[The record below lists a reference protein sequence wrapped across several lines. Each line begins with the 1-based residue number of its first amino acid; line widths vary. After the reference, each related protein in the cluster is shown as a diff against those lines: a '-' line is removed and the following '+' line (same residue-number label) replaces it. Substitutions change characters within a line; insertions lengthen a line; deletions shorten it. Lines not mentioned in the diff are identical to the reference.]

1 MDNKQEML
9 DCITGYVPA
18 LMNASGYSIIPY
30 YNLDNNTI
38 ARIKEYFSY
47 DISGDDIVA
56 LISTSVMDPGKTGLV
71 FTTSTVYTRD
81 WGFFPDTDEN
91 WYWDADDA
99 TFSSSNDFEVYVL
112 QLIMKDLFDISMNG
126 LVEGFKDVTNAT
138 KDIAQG
144 FKDLFDAL
152 GNLDK

>member
-18 LMNASGYSIIPY
+18 LMNASGYSVIPY

-38 ARIKEYFSY
+38 SRIKEYFSY

-71 FTTSTVYTRD
+71 FTTSAVYTRD
-81 WGFFPDTDEN
+81 WGFFLILTKTGIGMPTM
-91 WYWDADDA
+91 
-99 TFSSSNDFEVYVL
+99 
-112 QLIMKDLFDISMNG
+112 QLSVHQTILRYMYY
-126 LVEGFKDVTNAT
+126 
-138 KDIAQG
+138 
-144 FKDLFDAL
+144 
-152 GNLDK
+152 NLL